1 MVGVLDVLA
10 GFAKDNEATRKERL
24 AERKELL
31 AEKKDLLKQVALNKY
46 AADEAIYQKNL
57 GTWLNTEKE
66 LDMLKS
72 SGTAL
77 NPKDLATKIAT
88 IEGRIPSNRE
98 IEDEEMSQILSPYL
112 ANIKEYEDEN
122 GNKKFDYTGNLKPVA
137 PSFDK
142 YYNPDKYISAVD
154 DMSKA
159 VQGDWVRFVKGDES
173 IAKEDKILATL
184 QNDLEEGSSR
194 ANLDIRN

>member
-112 ANIKEYEDEN
+112 ANIKEYLGMPRSTKD
-122 GNKKFDYTGNLKPVA
+122 
-137 PSFDK
+137 
-142 YYNPDKYISAVD
+142 
-154 DMSKA
+154 
-159 VQGDWVRFVKGDES
+159 
-173 IAKEDKILATL
+173 
-184 QNDLEEGSSR
+184 
-194 ANLDIRN
+194 

>member
-1 MVGVLDVLA
+1 ML
-10 GFAKDNEATRKERL
+10 KE
-24 AERKELL
+24 KNYLL
-31 AEKKDLLKQVALNKY
+31 KKDLLKQVALNKY

-122 GNKKFDYTGNLKPVA
+122 GNKNL
-137 PSFDK
+137 
-142 YYNPDKYISAVD
+142 I
-154 DMSKA
+154 
-159 VQGDWVRFVKGDES
+159 
-173 IAKEDKILATL
+173 TL
-184 QNDLEEGSSR
+184 V
-194 ANLDIRN
+194 I

>member
-77 NPKDLATKIAT
+77 NPKDT
-88 IEGRIPSNRE
+88 I
-98 IEDEEMSQILSPYL
+98 LCV
-112 ANIKEYEDEN
+112 
-122 GNKKFDYTGNLKPVA
+122 F
-137 PSFDK
+137 
-142 YYNPDKYISAVD
+142 
-154 DMSKA
+154 
-159 VQGDWVRFVKGDES
+159 
-173 IAKEDKILATL
+173 
-184 QNDLEEGSSR
+184 
-194 ANLDIRN
+194 